1 MALDYTSS
9 GPYVPGVQGSRLER
23 LLAKG
28 DISKAEIARALS
40 LDPST
45 VSRKLSGK
53 RSLKLQEIQMLLRF
67 LSGRLARPVSYEEL
81 FAPDAPGGR

>member
-9 GPYVPGVQGSRLER
+9 GSYVPGVQGSRLER
-23 LLAKG
+23 LLANG
-28 DISKAEIARALS
+28 DISRAEIARALR

-53 RSLKLQEIQMLLRF
+53 RSLKLQEIQTLLRF

-81 FAPDAPGGR
+81 FAPDPQGRP

>member
-1 MALDYTSS
+1 MTLDYTSS
-9 GPYVPGVQGSRLER
+9 DRYFPGVNGSRLER
-23 LLAKG
+23 LLRSGA
-28 DISKAEIARALS
+28 ISRAEIARALC

-53 RSLKLQEIQMLLRF
+53 RSLKLREIQMLLRF

>member
-1 MALDYTSS
+1 VHASH
-9 GPYVPGVQGSRLER
+9 LER
-23 LLAKG
+23 LLANAA
-28 DISKAEIARALS
+28 ISKAEIARALR

-53 RSLKLQEIQMLLRF
+53 RSFKLQEIQGLLRF

-81 FAPDAPGGR
+81 FSPDFPPGLGP

>member
-9 GPYVPGVQGSRLER
+9 ARYFFGVHGSRLER
-23 LLAKG
+23 LLTDGA
-28 DISKAEIARALS
+28 ISKAEVARALC

-53 RSLKLQEIQMLLRF
+53 RSLKLQEIQVLLRF

-81 FAPDAPGGR
+81 FAPDAPSGL